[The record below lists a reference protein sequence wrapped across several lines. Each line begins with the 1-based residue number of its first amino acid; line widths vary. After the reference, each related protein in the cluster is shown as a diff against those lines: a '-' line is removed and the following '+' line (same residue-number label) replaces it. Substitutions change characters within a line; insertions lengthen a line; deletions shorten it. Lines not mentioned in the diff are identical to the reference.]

1 MKRKNQKQVLPR
13 QLAELMAEAEMILKA
28 PEQHLYNRALLLEL
42 LVAIAHEVQKLSP
55 PTQLVDPQALNEAA
69 SQQLWM
75 AQHEK

>member
-55 PTQLVDPQALNEAA
+55 PTQLVDPQSIKESA
-69 SQQLWM
+69 
-75 AQHEK
+75 AQHILRTEYGR